1 MSKYAKPEEQ
11 QVAWKPTLK
20 DARDLSEKFA
30 MFKGQKV
37 NGRYQTAFELFLE
50 KEGVISFD
58 QWGGK
63 GIKNPLQYF
72 RLNEINDLRKW
83 LDEQE
88 MEKLFVSFPE
98 EKEAYEEKRRGWMA
112 DIRTLINTLKA

>member
-20 DARDLSEKFA
+20 DARDLSEKLT
-30 MFKGQKV
+30 MFTGQKV
-37 NGRYQTAFELFLE
+37 NGRYQTAFELFME
-50 KEGVISFD
+50 KEAVISFD

-63 GIKNPLQYF
+63 GIKNPLQYY

-98 EKEAYEEKRRGWMA
+98 EKEKYEEKRRGWMA
-112 DIRTLINTLKA
+112 EIRTLINSLKA